1 MKCKNCGFE
10 FVGKFCNMCGAP
22 AEPQPTENAQAQN
35 PYIVNT
41 NRSQATAQPTAVP
54 QNGAISIPTKQD
66 NFANAPV
73 PSQRG
78 YTNNTAIPP
87 QQDNFA
93 NAAVPPQQ
101 GYTNNTAI
109 PPQQDNFANAA
120 VPPQQGNFYNT
131 PIPPQQG
138 SFVNPQMGNIYAK
151 MPTQN
156 APKNKS
162 GKAGKIVLAC
172 IIGAIILAGIVI
184 AIISSIANSMDSPK
198 TDVINIS
205 DYNYDYNNYHINE
218 NAKTFFGNIMLTG
231 YEFDTSIYTTEVYGK
246 YTLTFKIENSSDNE
260 QKVSFSDFNVTANS
274 DINNNTF
281 TNINDGNS
289 PSSITINPHSTET
302 FKIFR
307 YSENY
312 EDLLPIKITYK
323 YSTADGKYGSII
335 FIKGGESSQADLF
348 GEAKTD
354 FGYAK
359 ITKITKP
366 SESEIRK
373 HFYEYE
379 YVDAEFNASDYEDCN
394 LYDFTLELCNNT
406 EQQCTL
412 REITDKYSLNSSDGI
427 SSEINHALVLTPSDY
442 IYSTYVEDDGSLY
455 HFINPKTTDTVHILV
470 PVKKE
475 SDRFE
480 LNLSFSNSDTV
491 KFNSSLDELEKNL
504 SK

>member
-1 MKCKNCGFE
+1 MFKNFKENTVMKCKNCGFE

-54 QNGAISIPTKQD
+54 QNGAISIPPKQD
-66 NFANAPV
+66 NFANTPV
-73 PSQRG
+73 PSQ
-78 YTNNTAIPP
+78 
-87 QQDNFA
+87 
-93 NAAVPPQQ
+93 Q
-101 GYTNNTAI
+101 GDTNNTAI

-138 SFVNPQMGNIYAK
+138 GFVNPQMGNVYAK

-184 AIISSIANSMDSPK
+184 VIISSIANSMDSPK

-218 NAKTFFGNIMLTG
+218 NAETFFGNIMLTG
-231 YEFDTSIYTTEVYGK
+231 YEFDTSIDTNEVYGK

-359 ITKITKP
+359 ITKIKKM
-366 SESEIRK
+366 SES
-373 HFYEYE
+373 
-379 YVDAEFNASDYEDCN
+379 
-394 LYDFTLELCNNT
+394 
-406 EQQCTL
+406 
-412 REITDKYSLNSSDGI
+412 
-427 SSEINHALVLTPSDY
+427 
-442 IYSTYVEDDGSLY
+442 
-455 HFINPKTTDTVHILV
+455 
-470 PVKKE
+470 
-475 SDRFE
+475 
-480 LNLSFSNSDTV
+480 
-491 KFNSSLDELEKNL
+491 
-504 SK
+504 

>member
-41 NRSQATAQPTAVP
+41 NRSQATAQSTAGP
-54 QNGAISIPTKQD
+54 QNSAISIPPKQD
-66 NFANAPV
+66 NFVNAPV
-73 PSQRG
+73 PSQ
-78 YTNNTAIPP
+78 
-87 QQDNFA
+87 
-93 NAAVPPQQ
+93 Q
-101 GYTNNTAI
+101 GDTNNTAI

-138 SFVNPQMGNIYAK
+138 GFVNPQMGNVYAK

-184 AIISSIANSMDSPK
+184 VIISSIANSMDSPK

-231 YEFDTSIYTTEVYGK
+231 YEFDTSIDTTEVYGK

-260 QKVSFSDFNVTANS
+260 QKVSFSDFNVTSNS

-307 YSENY
+307 YSKNY

-379 YVDAEFNASDYEDCN
+379 YVDAEFNPSDYEDCN

-412 REITDKYSLNSSDGI
+412 MEITDQYSLNSSDGI